1 MCTFV
6 FQFTFQINKNNWN
19 KTWSSVSNSSLSKTF
34 ALCQFRKLKVQK
46 TGFSRF
52 KHSFGSKKNESKKIL
67 IRKKIK
73 VPKKFGFEKILVG
86 KKFRVLKKFW
96 IRKKFL
102 DHKKFWVWKKFVSK
116 KFWHEKK
123 FCLEKFLVQNFLLL
137 FLLFLWYGPLAPKLS
152 QKPMSSLCVKFQPS
166 SILPTD
172 RFWWGL
178 LLFLFLFLWQG

>member
-1 MCTFV
+1 MSFLTPNI
-6 FQFTFQINKNNWN
+6 QSSSRTLHSEKNWAGVTTQYNSSNWLKLNNTKPDWIANN

-67 IRKKIK
+67 VRKKIK

-116 KFWHEKK
+116 NFWHERK
-123 FCLEKFLVQNFLLL
+123 FRLEKFLVQNFLLL
-137 FLLFLWYGPLAPKLS
+137 FLLFLWYGPLTP
-152 QKPMSSLCVKFQPS
+152 
-166 SILPTD
+166 
-172 RFWWGL
+172 
-178 LLFLFLFLWQG
+178 